1 MPVAG
6 SLHGAH
12 PTAPSLQG
20 KFKVRVKALEYVG
33 GQHVCSLPEKDRQG
47 VIHVKPTSLSDS
59 LEVRASVVCDVCPC
73 EQVRVVFADVPPPG
87 NAPVNACG
95 SRSALAA
102 RCQQLLV
109 FRAGG
114 FEFWAGRPQDAA
126 LNTQETAV
134 GCWAPILPVLSR
146 PVCAAWLEMLAHR
159 WKEVAVPSCPQSSA
173 QGHFHHSPH

>member
-1 MPVAG
+1 MPAAG

-73 EQVRVVFADVPPPG
+73 EQVRVVFADVPP
-87 NAPVNACG
+87 
-95 SRSALAA
+95 SWE
-102 RCQQLLV
+102 
-109 FRAGG
+109 RAGQRVRVPVSPCSSVPAAPG
-114 FEFWAGRPQDAA
+114 FRSWRF
-126 LNTQETAV
+126 
-134 GCWAPILPVLSR
+134 
-146 PVCAAWLEMLAHR
+146 
-159 WKEVAVPSCPQSSA
+159 
-173 QGHFHHSPH
+173 